1 MKNDNLK
8 ILESISPKYE
18 RDNIKLSL
26 SRIKK
31 VLQELGNPCGKIPAV
46 QIIGTNG
53 KGSIAA
59 FLESILFEA
68 KKNFGVTTSPH
79 LFDISERIRIN
90 KKNINKTDFEK
101 IYRELEKKFSTYE
114 LTPFEKII
122 CSALNFFN
130 DKQVELLILEAG
142 LGGRLDATTAHKLRP
157 IIAIGNIGLDHKEF
171 LGDTIEKIAEEKLA
185 VIEKNSIVISSNQS
199 SQVENLINKKVKEV
213 GAEIIWKYSISDS
226 FEIGLKG
233 IFQRQNASVA
243 VGAIEALNKLGFK
256 IKEEY
261 IYEGLKKTT
270 WNGRLE
276 TIYYLNKKILVD
288 CAHNYPAAKALSN
301 ERSNWKN
308 EEEGIYWILGVQKQ
322 KDMYAILKTLLKK
335 NDHLLLV
342 PVPNQP
348 SWQLKDLYEIEGIDF
363 QKIIEFE
370 TFKFAIKYLFALKN
384 WPSNHPV
391 LTGSIFLVAEFIK
404 FTNKQ
409 NFKY

>member
-1 MKNDNLK
+1 LKNANLK
-8 ILESISPKYE
+8 IFELLSPKYE
-18 RDNIKLSL
+18 RDNINLGL

-31 VLQELGNPCGKIPAV
+31 AIQELGNPCKNIPAI

-59 FLESILFEA
+59 YLESILFEA
-68 KKNFGVTTSPH
+68 KRNFGVTTSPH
-79 LFDISERIRIN
+79 LLDVCERIRVN

-101 IYRELEKKFSTYE
+101 IYRLIEKNFSTFE

-122 CSALNFFN
+122 CCALNFF
-130 DKQVELLILEAG
+130 DHQKVELLILEAG
-142 LGGRLDATTAHKLRP
+142 LGGRLDATTAHKSRP

-185 VIEKNSIVISSNQS
+185 VIEKNSIVISCNQN
-199 SQVENLINKKVKEV
+199 SQVENLITKKVKEV
-213 GAEIIWKYSISDS
+213 GAEIIWKDSISNS
-226 FEIGLKG
+226 YELGLKG
-233 IFQRQNASVA
+233 IFQKQNASVA
-243 VGAIEALNKLGFK
+243 VGAIEALNNLGFN
-256 IKEEY
+256 IKEKH
-261 IYEGLKKTT
+261 ISEGLKKTT

-276 TIYYLNKKILVD
+276 IINYFNKEILVD

-301 ERSNWKN
+301 ERRNWEN
-308 EEEGIYWILGVQKQ
+308 EDKGIYWILGVQRQ
-322 KDMYAILKTLLKK
+322 KDIYAILKTLLKK

-348 SWQLKDLYEIEGIDF
+348 SWQLNDLSHIKEIDL
-363 QKIIEFE
+363 QKTIEFK
-370 TFKFAIKYLFALKN
+370 TFELAIEYLFSLEK
-384 WPSNHPV
+384 WPPNHPV

-409 NFKY
+409 KC

>member
-1 MKNDNLK
+1 LKNTNLK
-8 ILESISPKYE
+8 FFELLSPKYE
-18 RDNIKLSL
+18 RDNIKLGL

-31 VLQELGNPCGKIPAV
+31 ALQELGNPCNNIPAI

-59 FLESILFEA
+59 YLESILFEA

-79 LFDISERIRIN
+79 LFDVCERIRVN
-90 KKNINKTDFEK
+90 KKNINKVDFEK
-101 IYRELEKKFSTYE
+101 IYRFIEKNFSTYE

-122 CSALNFFN
+122 CCALNFF
-130 DKQVELLILEAG
+130 DSEKVELLILEAG
-142 LGGRLDATTAHKLRP
+142 LGGRLDATTAHKSRP

-171 LGDTIEKIAEEKLA
+171 LGDTIEKIAKEKLA
-185 VIEKNSIVISSNQS
+185 VVEKNSIVVSCNQNS
-199 SQVENLINKKVKEV
+199 RVKNLINKKVEEV
-213 GAEIIWKYSISDS
+213 GAEIIWRGSISS
-226 FEIGLKG
+226 SYQLGLKG
-233 IFQRQNASVA
+233 IFQKQNASVA

-256 IKEEY
+256 IKEKY
-261 IYEGLKKTT
+261 IYEGLKNTT

-276 TIYYLNKKILVD
+276 IINYLNRKILVD

-301 ERSNWKN
+301 ERSNWEN
-308 EEEGIYWILGVQKQ
+308 EEKGIYWILGVQRQ
-322 KDMYAILKTLLKK
+322 KDMKAILKTLLKK

-348 SWQLKDLYEIEGIDF
+348 SWQLKDLSQIKKIDCLN
-363 QKIIEFE
+363 IIEFE
-370 TFKFAIKYLFALKN
+370 KFEFAIDYLFTLKK
-384 WPSNHPV
+384 WPPNHPV

-409 NFKY
+409 NY